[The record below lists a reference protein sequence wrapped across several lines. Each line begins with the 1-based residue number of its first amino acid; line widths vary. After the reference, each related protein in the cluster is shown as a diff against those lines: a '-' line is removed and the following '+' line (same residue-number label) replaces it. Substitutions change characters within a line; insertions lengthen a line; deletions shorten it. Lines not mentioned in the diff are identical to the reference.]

1 MNTYYVNNY
10 YFGDIIK
17 SYFEN
22 LKYNYNDKNPFY
34 YNIDY
39 TNKKC
44 KDCNIINQLD
54 NINLLGNKKLQYENM
69 LNYYNYKPKFI
80 PKTYVFDNN
89 NYHNL
94 KKIFNKDKYFILKPE
109 NSLGRKGVLIL
120 NKYSELIININKYTK
135 YKNWIIQEFIS
146 NCLLY
151 KKKKFHIRLYVILI
165 INKNKISVYIQNN
178 GFLYLAINDYDMN
191 KVKEYEVGLSGEK
204 SEQQVKLYPENFI
217 AEFGNNNFNKINN
230 QIIEI
235 VKSSITCVKDKLSCP
250 NKNVKN
256 NKCYKLFGY
265 DLLVDNLFNVYL
277 LEINARII
285 SLKYPPVNF
294 KNNMYTNILNLI
306 IKNEENSFY
315 KIDID
320 NKIKSRYNFI
330 LIIILFLI
338 LNSLYVKFKNHHIN

>member
-1 MNTYYVNNY
+1 MNNTYYVNNY

-22 LKYNYNDKNPFY
+22 LKYEYKDKNPFY

-39 TNKKC
+39 NNEKC
-44 KDCNIINQLD
+44 KYCNIINQLD
-54 NINLLGNKKLQYENM
+54 NINLLGNKKLQYENI
-69 LNYYNYKPKFI
+69 LNYYKFKPKFI

-89 NYHNL
+89 NYHYL
-94 KKIFNKDKYFILKPE
+94 KKIFYKDKYFILKPE
-109 NSLGRKGVLIL
+109 NSLGRRGVLIL
-120 NKYSELIININKYTK
+120 NKYSELVKNINKYTK

-151 KKKKFHIRLYVILI
+151 KNKKFHIRLYIILT
-165 INKNKISVYIQNN
+165 INKNKITVYIQNK

-217 AEFGNNNFNKINN
+217 EEFGNSKFNKIND
-230 QIIEI
+230 QIKEI
-235 VKSSITCVKDKLSCP
+235 VKTSITCVKDKLSCP

-256 NKCYKLFGY
+256 YKCYKLFGY

-285 SLKYPPVNF
+285 SLKYPPINF
-294 KNNMYTNILNLI
+294 KNNMYYNILNLV
-306 IKNEENSFY
+306 IKNDESNFY
-315 KIDID
+315 KINFE
-320 NKIKSRYNFI
+320 NKINFNYF
-330 LIIILFLI
+330 IIVLLILFL
-338 LNSLYVKFKNHHIN
+338 LFNFKFKNHHIN